1 MTKKQED
8 IYQELKLI
16 AEQLGFKIRLE
27 IGDFD
32 GGICVVKEKEVL
44 VLNKRHMLTKR
55 ISVLVNSLVD
65 MNLDSIFVKPAIRD
79 YIEKESSKKIA
90 VIS

>member
-1 MTKKQED
+1 
-8 IYQELKLI
+8 
-16 AEQLGFKIRLE
+16 
-27 IGDFD
+27 
-32 GGICVVKEKEVL
+32 
-44 VLNKRHMLTKR
+44 MLTKR